1 MRSRTPAPTLETFLE
16 REEAA
21 RSSASPDWIHV
32 LIGLARAGTRIARVV
47 ARTGLSGTL
56 PRTGD
61 RNVHGEAATRIDKYA
76 HNTVVEEVADAKML
90 CCIVSE
96 EAEDL
101 LPIPSRHPDGGCV
114 LAVDPLDGSSNLG
127 VNVPVGTIF
136 SLLPRSRSNDATG
149 GGSDR
154 TAGRGFLD
162 ASDRGSGHVLGS
174 KAGAVTGGGSGP
186 AARSGSGDVSG
197 SGPALSDILHPGRAQ
212 IAAGYILYG
221 AATVLVYTSGRGVHG
236 FIRDPGSGEFL
247 LTRRDIRI
255 PSPSAR
261 HYSTNEAYTRRWD
274 PRQHELVRHFKKP
287 PPEGAKGFS
296 ARYIGSLVA
305 DIHRTLLVGGIF
317 MYPAFRG
324 KPEGKLRLMY
334 EAAPVALVMERAGGR
349 ASDGTRGILDIRP
362 RDIHQRTP
370 LFAGTRELV
379 EVAESFIAG

>member
-1 MRSRTPAPTLETFLE
+1 MRSRTLVPTLDAFLE
-16 REEAA
+16 SEEAVH
-21 RSSASPDWIHV
+21 SSEPPDWIHV
-32 LIGLARAGTRIARVV
+32 LTGLARAGTRIARVV
-47 ARTGLSGTL
+47 ARTGLTGTL

-61 RNVHGEAATRIDKYA
+61 RNVHGEAATRIDQYA
-76 HNTVVEEVADAKML
+76 HNAVVEEVATDEML

-101 LPIPSRHPDGGCV
+101 MPFPSSHPDGGCI
-114 LAVDPLDGSSNLG
+114 LALDPLDGSSNLG

-136 SLLPRSRSNDATG
+136 SLLPRSRSDDATG
-149 GGSDR
+149 
-154 TAGRGFLD
+154 AG
-162 ASDRGSGHVLGS
+162 
-174 KAGAVTGGGSGP
+174 
-186 AARSGSGDVSG
+186 
-197 SGPALSDILHPGRAQ
+197 LSPSEILRPGRDQ
-212 IAAGYILYG
+212 LAAGYILYG

-236 FIRDPGSGEFL
+236 FIRDPESGEFL
-247 LTRRDIRI
+247 LNRRDIRI

-287 PPEGAKGFS
+287 PPDGAKGFS

-305 DIHRTLLVGGIF
+305 DIHRTLLVGGLF

-334 EAAPVALVMERAGGR
+334 EAAPMALVMEQAGGR
-349 ASDGTRGILDIRP
+349 ATNGTRDILDIRP

-370 LFAGTRELV
+370 LFAGARKLV
-379 EVAESFIAG
+379 DLAASRLDGEMADSE

>member
-1 MRSRTPAPTLETFLE
+1 LA
-16 REEAA
+16 
-21 RSSASPDWIHV
+21 
-32 LIGLARAGTRIARVV
+32 GLARAGTRIARVV
-47 ARTGLSGTL
+47 ARTGLTGTL

-61 RNVHGEAATRIDKYA
+61 RNVHGEAATRIDQYA
-76 HNTVVEEVADAKML
+76 HNAVVEEVAADEML

-101 LPIPSRHPDGGCV
+101 MPIPSSHPDGGCI
-114 LAVDPLDGSSNLG
+114 LALDPLDGSSNLG

-136 SLLPRSRSNDATG
+136 SLLPCSPSADDG
-149 GGSDR
+149 
-154 TAGRGFLD
+154 AGLT
-162 ASDRGSGHVLGS
+162 L
-174 KAGAVTGGGSGP
+174 TE
-186 AARSGSGDVSG
+186 
-197 SGPALSDILHPGRAQ
+197 ILRPGRDQ

-236 FIRDPGSGEFL
+236 FIRDPESGEFL
-247 LTRRDIRI
+247 LNRRDIRI
-255 PSPSAR
+255 PSPSAL

-305 DIHRTLLVGGIF
+305 DIHRTLLVGGLF

-334 EAAPVALVMERAGGR
+334 EAAPMGLIMEQAGGR
-349 ASDGTRGILDIRP
+349 ATNGTEDILDIRP
-362 RDIHQRTP
+362 RHIHQRTP

-379 EVAESFIAG
+379 DVAASCLEGEAANSE

>member
-1 MRSRTPAPTLETFLE
+1 MPSRTLVPTLGAFLE
-16 REEAA
+16 SEEAA
-21 RSSASPDWIHV
+21 HSPEASDWIPV
-32 LIGLARAGTRIARVV
+32 LMGLARAGSRIARVV
-47 ARTGLSGTL
+47 ARTGLTGTL

-61 RNVHGEAATRIDKYA
+61 RNIHGETATRIDQYA
-76 HNTVVEEVADAKML
+76 HNAVVEEVAANEML

-101 LPIPSRHPDGGCV
+101 LPIPSSRPDGGCI
-114 LAVDPLDGSSNLG
+114 LALDPLDGSSNLG

-136 SLLPRSRSNDATG
+136 SLLPRSRSDDA
-149 GGSDR
+149 
-154 TAGRGFLD
+154 
-162 ASDRGSGHVLGS
+162 
-174 KAGAVTGGGSGP
+174 
-186 AARSGSGDVSG
+186 SGSGLTPSQ
-197 SGPALSDILHPGRAQ
+197 ILRPGRDQ

-236 FIRDPGSGEFL
+236 FIRDPESGEFL
-247 LTRRDIRI
+247 LNRRDIRI

-261 HYSTNEAYTRRWD
+261 HYSTNEAYRRRWD

-305 DIHRTLLVGGIF
+305 DIHRTLLVGGLF

-334 EAAPVALVMERAGGR
+334 EAAPMALIMEQAGGR
-349 ASDGTRGILDIRP
+349 ATNGTEDILDIRP

-370 LFAGTRELV
+370 LFAGTRGLV
-379 EVAESFIAG
+379 DVAASHLGDGDPVPGR

>member
-1 MRSRTPAPTLETFLE
+1 MPSRTLVPTLEAFLE
-16 REEAA
+16 SEEAA
-21 RSSASPDWIHV
+21 HSSEPPDWIQV
-32 LIGLARAGTRIARVV
+32 LTGLARAGTRIARVV
-47 ARTGLSGTL
+47 ARTGLTGTL
-56 PRTGD
+56 PRTGA
-61 RNVHGEAATRIDKYA
+61 RNVHGEAATRIDQFA
-76 HNTVVEEVADAKML
+76 HNAVVEEVAAGEML

-101 LPIPSRHPDGGCV
+101 MPIPSSHPDGGCI
-114 LAVDPLDGSSNLG
+114 LALDPLDGSSNLG

-136 SLLPRSRSNDATG
+136 SLLPRSRPTDAAGCASDDAAGREADDATA
-149 GGSDR
+149 GGSQDAR
-154 TAGRGFLD
+154 GAGL
-162 ASDRGSGHVLGS
+162 
-174 KAGAVTGGGSGP
+174 T
-186 AARSGSGDVSG
+186 
-197 SGPALSDILHPGRAQ
+197 LSHILRPGRDQ

-236 FIRDPGSGEFL
+236 FIRDPESGEFL
-247 LTRRDIRI
+247 LNRRDMRM

-261 HYSTNEAYTRRWD
+261 HYSTNEAYTRRWY

-287 PPEGAKGFS
+287 PPAGAKGFS

-305 DIHRTLLVGGIF
+305 DIHRTLLVGGLF

-334 EAAPVALVMERAGGR
+334 EAAPMALIMEQAGGR
-349 ASDGTRGILDIRP
+349 ATNGTEDILEIRP

-379 EVAESFIAG
+379 DMAASYLGREAATADQH

>member
-1 MRSRTPAPTLETFLE
+1 MRSRTLVPTLGAFLE
-16 REEAA
+16 SEEAA
-21 RSSASPDWIHV
+21 PSSEPPDWVHV
-32 LIGLARAGTRIARVV
+32 LTGLARAGTRIARVV
-47 ARTGLSGTL
+47 ARTGLTGTL

-76 HNTVVEEVADAKML
+76 HNAIVEEVRDAEVL
-90 CCIVSE
+90 SCIISE

-101 LPIPSRHPDGGCV
+101 MAIPFEHPEGGCV

-136 SLLPRSRSNDATG
+136 SLLPRTRSDEAP
-149 GGSDR
+149 
-154 TAGRGFLD
+154 
-162 ASDRGSGHVLGS
+162 GSGSSL
-174 KAGAVTGGGSGP
+174 SG
-186 AARSGSGDVSG
+186 
-197 SGPALSDILHPGRAQ
+197 ILHPGRDQ

-236 FIRDPGSGEFL
+236 FIRDPESGEFL
-247 LTRRDIRI
+247 LNRRGIRM

-287 PPEGAKGFS
+287 PPRGAKGFS

-305 DIHRTLLVGGIF
+305 DIHRTLLVGGLF

-334 EAAPVALVMERAGGR
+334 EAAPMALIMEQAGGR
-349 ASDGTRGILDIRP
+349 ATNGTEEILDIRP

-379 EVAESFIAG
+379 DVAASHLEGEAAGS

>member
-1 MRSRTPAPTLETFLE
+1 MRSRTLVPTLGAFLE
-16 REEAA
+16 SEEAA
-21 RSSASPDWIHV
+21 HSSAPPDWIHV
-32 LIGLARAGTRIARVV
+32 LAGLARAGTRIARVV
-47 ARTGLSGTL
+47 ARTGLTGTL

-61 RNVHGEAATRIDKYA
+61 RNVHGEAATRIDQYA
-76 HNTVVEEVADAKML
+76 HNAVVEEVAADEML

-101 LPIPSRHPDGGCV
+101 MPIPSSHPDGGCI
-114 LAVDPLDGSSNLG
+114 LALDPLDGSSNLG

-136 SLLPRSRSNDATG
+136 SLLPYSP
-149 GGSDR
+149 SDDGHG
-154 TAGRGFLD
+154 AGLT
-162 ASDRGSGHVLGS
+162 L
-174 KAGAVTGGGSGP
+174 TE
-186 AARSGSGDVSG
+186 
-197 SGPALSDILHPGRAQ
+197 ILRPGRDQ

-236 FIRDPGSGEFL
+236 FIRDPESGEFL
-247 LTRRDIRI
+247 LNRRDIRI
-255 PSPSAR
+255 PSPSAL

-305 DIHRTLLVGGIF
+305 DIHRTLLVGGLF

-334 EAAPVALVMERAGGR
+334 EAAPMALIMEQAGGR
-349 ASDGTRGILDIRP
+349 ATNGTEDILDIRP
-362 RDIHQRTP
+362 LDIHQRTP

-379 EVAESFIAG
+379 DVAASHLEREAANSA

>member
-1 MRSRTPAPTLETFLE
+1 MPTRTPAPTLEAFLE
-16 REEAA
+16 GEEVAH
-21 RSSASPDWIHV
+21 SSGPPQWTDV
-32 LIGLARAGTRIARVV
+32 LTGLARAGARIAKEV

-56 PRTGD
+56 PRTGG
-61 RNVHGEAATRIDKYA
+61 RNVHGEAATRIDTYA
-76 HNTVVEEVADAKML
+76 HDAVVEEVAGNDML

-101 LPIPSRHPDGGCV
+101 MPIPSSHPEGGCV
-114 LAVDPLDGSSNLG
+114 LALDPLDGSSNLG

-136 SLLPRSRSNDATG
+136 SLLPRSRP
-149 GGSDR
+149 
-154 TAGRGFLD
+154 
-162 ASDRGSGHVLGS
+162 GSGL
-174 KAGAVTGGGSGP
+174 ALA
-186 AARSGSGDVSG
+186 DV
-197 SGPALSDILHPGRAQ
+197 LHPGRDQ

-236 FIRDPGSGEFL
+236 FIRDPESGAFRL
-247 LTRRDIRI
+247 DRRDIRI

-274 PRQHELVRHFKKP
+274 PRQQELVRHFKQP

-305 DIHRTLLVGGIF
+305 DVHRTLLVGGIF

-334 EAAPVALVMERAGGR
+334 EAAPVALLMEQAGGR
-349 ASDGTRGILDIRP
+349 ATNGTDDILDIRP
-362 RDIHQRTP
+362 QDIHQRTP

-379 EVAESFIAG
+379 DVAASHLEGEAANSG

>member
-1 MRSRTPAPTLETFLE
+1 MPSRTLLPTLEAFLE
-16 REEAA
+16 SEEAVH
-21 RSSASPDWIHV
+21 SSEPPDWIHV
-32 LIGLARAGTRIARVV
+32 LAGLARAGTRIARVV
-47 ARTGLSGTL
+47 ARTGLTGTL

-61 RNVHGEAATRIDKYA
+61 RNVHGEAATRIDQYA
-76 HNTVVEEVADAKML
+76 HNVVVEEVAADEML

-101 LPIPSRHPDGGCV
+101 MPIPSSHPDGGCI

-136 SLLPRSRSNDATG
+136 SLLPRSRPGDPPRSDAPG
-149 GGSDR
+149 
-154 TAGRGFLD
+154 L
-162 ASDRGSGHVLGS
+162 
-174 KAGAVTGGGSGP
+174 
-186 AARSGSGDVSG
+186 
-197 SGPALSDILHPGRAQ
+197 ALSDILRPGRHQ
-212 IAAGYILYG
+212 LAAGYILYG

-236 FIRDPGSGEFL
+236 FIRDPESGEFL
-247 LTRRDIRI
+247 LNRRDIRI

-274 PRQHELVRHFKKP
+274 PRQHELVRHFKEP

-305 DIHRTLLVGGIF
+305 DIHRTLLVGGLF

-334 EAAPVALVMERAGGR
+334 EAAPMALVMEQAGGR
-349 ASDGTRGILDIRP
+349 ATNGTGDILDIRP

-379 EVAESFIAG
+379 EVAASHLEREAAD

>member
-1 MRSRTPAPTLETFLE
+1 MRSRTLVPTLGAFLE
-16 REEAA
+16 SEEAA
-21 RSSASPDWIHV
+21 PSSEPPDWVHV
-32 LIGLARAGTRIARVV
+32 LAGLARAGTRIARVV
-47 ARTGLSGTL
+47 ARTGLTGTL

-76 HNTVVEEVADAKML
+76 HNAVVEEVADAEML
-90 CCIVSE
+90 CCIISE

-101 LPIPSRHPDGGCV
+101 MPVPSSHPDGGCI
-114 LAVDPLDGSSNLG
+114 LALDPLDGSSNLG

-136 SLLPRSRSNDATG
+136 SLLPRSPSDDATG
-149 GGSDR
+149 
-154 TAGRGFLD
+154 AGLT
-162 ASDRGSGHVLGS
+162 L
-174 KAGAVTGGGSGP
+174 P
-186 AARSGSGDVSG
+186 E
-197 SGPALSDILHPGRAQ
+197 ILRPGRDQ

-236 FIRDPGSGEFL
+236 FIRDPESGEFL
-247 LTRRDIRI
+247 LNRRNIRI

-274 PRQHELVRHFKKP
+274 PRQHELVRHFKQP
-287 PPEGAKGFS
+287 PPEGTKGFS

-305 DIHRTLLVGGIF
+305 DIHRTLLVGGLF

-334 EAAPVALVMERAGGR
+334 EAAPMALIMEQAGGR
-349 ASDGTRGILDIRP
+349 ATNGTGDILDIRP
-362 RDIHQRTP
+362 REIHQRTP

-379 EVAESFIAG
+379 DVAASHLEGEAAGL